1 MGETIV
7 SEVEEGTT
15 AEITFV
21 EECAAS
27 EQTAV
32 VETVGEAMSGAEVG
46 ATSAEQGWQK
56 KSTTFK
62 PPKAGRLKAIR

>member
-1 MGETIV
+1 M

-27 EQTAV
+27 EQ
-32 VETVGEAMSGAEVG
+32 TVGEAMSGAEVG